1 MAMPDVVRKWTRD
14 QVLALPDDGNRYEL
28 VAGELL
34 GTPAPPSLH
43 QDAVLALYDWVAP
56 YVRRNRLGHVS
67 VAPADLELRPGEIYQ
82 PDLFV
87 VPLVDGRRP
96 REWAEYRRP
105 LLVVEVS
112 SPGTARYDRVV
123 KRPAYQDAGVAE
135 YWIVDLDAR
144 LVERWRPDDARPEML
159 TERLEWCPAG
169 AAEPLGLDLT
179 AWFSELRD

>member
-1 MAMPDVVRKWTRD
+1 MAMPDVVRTWTRD
-14 QVLALPDDGNRYEL
+14 QVFALPDDGNRYEL

-34 GTPAPPSLH
+34 VTPAPRSLH
-43 QDAVLALYDWVAP
+43 QDTVLALYDRVAP
-56 YVRRNRLGHVS
+56 FVRRYGLGHVS

-96 REWAEYRRP
+96 RAWPEYRRP

-112 SPGTARYDRVV
+112 SPTTARYDRVV

-144 LVERWRPDDARPEML
+144 LVERWRPGDARPEIL
-159 TERLEWCPAG
+159 TERLEWQPAG
-169 AAEPLGLDLT
+169 APEPLVLKLP
-179 AWFSELRD
+179 AWFGDLLD